1 VLACFQASAAPRLEN
16 SGSGSNKPIQ
26 HFPTPFSHSSCY
38 ISFCCLDFPGIKLD
52 TAQLTYFLTMQEYME
67 LKHRNFLLFLFYH
80 FFHKLFYS
88 CHFYSDMPKCKP
100 TLYVFIDSERNF
112 THSFYDYKFLVAN
125 KMLCTIL
132 SRNPLTSSKLFAS
145 AGSGLGDNFSL
156 SPLKNDFFL
165 IFIS

>member
-132 SRNPLTSSKLFAS
+132 SRNPLTSSKLLPRPEAAS
-145 AGSGLGDNFSL
+145 ATIFL
-156 SPLKNDFFL
+156 SVR
-165 IFIS
+165 